1 MKSGRFVVLSL
12 YEVHMASAMVMVD
25 GEVVAA
31 THEERLSRLKNDA
44 GFPCQAARFCLEQ
57 AGISPHEVDA
67 VTFINESFPPAG
79 VANILFKRP
88 ALFDPKDWVEENE
101 RYWKPRLLERRDP
114 GPYFRIMGGWDRVP
128 DGHYYD
134 LTKLDMDAEPEVV
147 SETFNALRRD
157 AVERL
162 LGVPGERVHFTPHY
176 MCHHYHAYYSGRLR
190 GKDVAVIHAEG
201 EGGRYNSAISRPT
214 PQGLTVVAGTDECD
228 LGRLYQWTTL
238 LLGMKPYHHEYKL
251 MGLAPHASANEVRR
265 SRAVFDPVF
274 RLDEEQMVI
283 RYRERPPDLYFTFR
297 DRLQGHRFDGIAG
310 ALQQMLE
317 ERLMEWVS
325 LVMRKTGC
333 SRVCYGGGVAM
344 NVKANMRLSQL
355 DGVAEFFVP
364 LSPGDESNIFGAGYW
379 LTEKHFLADGRDPE
393 AIPPLPNAYLG
404 PEHGEASVRDAI
416 RAARERGFHV
426 EEGADAKLIAR
437 LLARGVVVAR
447 SQGRG
452 EFGQRALGNRSILAN
467 PSLAG
472 VVETINRQIKY
483 RDFWMPFAPT
493 ILYECRYDYLDN
505 PKEIDARFM
514 TICFPTK
521 PERAREIAQALHPAD
536 GTVRPQV
543 LARDENPG
551 YYDLIQEFRCL
562 TGIGAILNT
571 SFNLHGHP
579 IVNSPADA
587 LHTFVSSELDALW
600 LDGALI
606 SRRPLQES
614 LMSEGARS

>member
-1 MKSGRFVVLSL
+1 MKSGHFVVLGL

-25 GEVVAA
+25 GEVIAA
-31 THEERLSRLKNDA
+31 THEERFSRLKNDA

-57 AGISPHEVDA
+57 AGIAPHEVDA
-67 VTFINESFPPAG
+67 VTFINESFPPAS

-88 ALFDPKDWVEENE
+88 ALFGPKDWVEENE

-134 LTKLDMDAEPEVV
+134 LKRLDMDAEPGTV

-157 AVERL
+157 AVQRL
-162 LGVPGERVHFTPHY
+162 LGVPGERVHFMPHY
-176 MCHHYHAYYSGRLR
+176 MCHHYHAYYSGPLR
-190 GKDVAVIHAEG
+190 GKDVVVIHAEG
-201 EGGRYNSAISRPT
+201 EGGRYNSAVSRPT
-214 PQGLTVVAGTDECD
+214 SEGLTVIAGTDECD

-251 MGLAPHASANEVRR
+251 MGLAPHASAHEVRR
-265 SRAVFDPVF
+265 SLEVFAPIF

-283 RYRERPPDLYFTFR
+283 RYNERPPDLYFFFR

-325 LVMRKTGC
+325 LVVRRTNA

-355 DGVAEFFVP
+355 EDVKELFVP
-364 LSPGDESNIFGAGYW
+364 LSPGDESNVFGAAYW
-379 LTEKHFLADGRDPE
+379 LTERHFLARGRDPE
-393 AIPPLPNAYLG
+393 TIPSLPHAYLG
-404 PEHGEASVRDAI
+404 EEHGEDAVRETA
-416 RAARERGFHV
+416 RTARERGFHV
-426 EEGADAKLIAR
+426 EESVDAKLVAR
-437 LLARGVVVAR
+437 LLAHGVVAAR
-447 SQGRG
+447 SHGRG

-493 ILYECRYDYLDN
+493 ILHECRHDYLDN
-505 PKEIDARFM
+505 PKDVDARFM
-514 TICFPTK
+514 TVCFPTK
-521 PERAREIAQALHPAD
+521 SKRAREIAQALHPAD
-536 GTVRPQV
+536 GTARPQV
-543 LARDENPG
+543 LTRDVNPG
-551 YYDLIQEFRCL
+551 YHDLIQEFQRL
-562 TGIGAILNT
+562 TGIGAVLNT
-571 SFNLHGHP
+571 SFNLHGQP

-587 LHTFVSSELDALW
+587 LYTFINSELDALW
-600 LDGALI
+600 LDGVLI
-606 SRRPLQES
+606 SRQPIQQYLDPD
-614 LMSEGARS
+614 RSRQ